1 MSMVYSG
8 IYTGIFLLVVGAFMT
23 IFLNRNVKV
32 PISGDWDMM
41 PMRIKVGI
49 VLVILGVLLT
59 CISIGIGL
67 VLDPLTLLM
76 PKGRGFLLPATT

>member
-32 PISGDWDMM
+32 PISGDWEMM

-59 CISIGIGL
+59 CISTGMGL
-67 VLDPLTLLM
+67 VLDPVSMLRHSVS
-76 PKGRGFLLPATT
+76 K

>member
-32 PISGDWDMM
+32 PMSGDWDMM
-41 PMRIKVGI
+41 PMRVKVGI

-59 CISIGIGL
+59 CISIGMGL
-67 VLDPLTLLM
+67 VLDPVSML
-76 PKGRGFLLPATT
+76 RHS

>member
-32 PISGDWDMM
+32 PISGDWEMM

-59 CISIGIGL
+59 CISTGMGL
-67 VLDPLTLLM
+67 VLDLVSMLRHSVS
-76 PKGRGFLLPATT
+76 K

>member
-1 MSMVYSG
+1 MSMVYGG

-32 PISGDWDMM
+32 PMSGDWDMM
-41 PMRIKVGI
+41 PMRVKVGI

-59 CISIGIGL
+59 CISIGMGL
-67 VLDPLTLLM
+67 VLDPVSML
-76 PKGRGFLLPATT
+76 RHS